1 MVQKKVFLSVFLMI
15 TITISNIKEQV
26 AALLSG
32 VCIIYSVSKW
42 GVEFFLLCS
51 LKNKGWGCEG

>member
-26 AALLSG
+26 AALASG

-42 GVEFFLLCS
+42 EKEFFYYVV
-51 LKNKGWGCEG
+51 

>member
-26 AALLSG
+26 AALASG

-42 GVEFFLLCS
+42 EMEFFIM
-51 LKNKGWGCEG
+51 